1 MNALF
6 KPSKYKVNYTD
17 IMFCFFKQIKRFL
30 KLENLVKRGIIETE
44 NSLQN
49 ISSYHESVLLYE
61 SNHAQVDKIDR
72 IMERLGNLCSRLSKE
87 TKTTTAICNSDKP
100 A

>member
-1 MNALF
+1 MKGSCSWKFWSIEGLL
-6 KPSKYKVNYTD
+6 
-17 IMFCFFKQIKRFL
+17 KQKIPCKIFPA
-30 KLENLVKRGIIETE
+30 T
-44 NSLQN
+44 
-49 ISSYHESVLLYE
+49 YHESVLLYE

-87 TKTTTAICNSDKP
+87 TKATTAICNCDKP

>member
-1 MNALF
+1 MKGSCSWKFWSIEGLL
-6 KPSKYKVNYTD
+6 
-17 IMFCFFKQIKRFL
+17 KQKIPCKIYPATMKAF
-30 KLENLVKRGIIETE
+30 I
-44 NSLQN
+44 
-49 ISSYHESVLLYE
+49 ESVLLYE

-87 TKTTTAICNSDKP
+87 TKTTTAICNGDKP